1 MGSQRVGHDSVTE
14 LNWTDNWLTWLW
26 SFMICNL
33 WAGMK
38 VSGVTQ
44 SESIG
49 SRTGANIW
57 RQEKMDVS
65 AQTKDKFALLS
76 PFCFIQT
83 LNRLDDAHPLWWGW
97 SCLVYQL
104 KCWSLPEAPS
114 QTHSKMFWQLS
125 VACSP
130 VTLTHKIT
138 SQVVNSKHGL
148 LISISLNW
156 THALVLGCWPIVY
169 ISINQF

>member
-1 MGSQRVGHDSVTE
+1 MVEDQWKVWDSTRKHMCISQWYNSWVHR
-14 LNWTDNWLTWLW
+14 LKN
-26 SFMICNL
+26 
-33 WAGMK
+33 K
-38 VSGVTQ
+38 
-44 SESIG
+44 
-49 SRTGANIW
+49 GANIW
-57 RQEKMDVS
+57 RQGKMDVS

-97 SCLVYQL
+97 SYLVYQL